1 MPVTYIGVRHHS
13 PACARLVGR
22 TIASL
27 RPAYV
32 LIEGPADVNDRLDE
46 LLLGHDLPI
55 AIFSHYRDEERAHMS
70 WAPFCEYSPEWVA
83 ITEGRAAG
91 AEVRLIDLPAWHP
104 ALADRRNRYADAEQ
118 RYADAAE
125 RLCRAFA
132 VDNADALWDRLVEV
146 EPEDGLEE
154 RLATYFDLV
163 RGDAAAGEDDTAR
176 EEYMAAWIR
185 AAITAAGDRPI
196 VVVTG
201 GFHRPAIR
209 TLAERPLTTAS
220 AANGAAPGVL
230 EAGAVGA
237 GASGTDGSAAGGPGA
252 DGSAA
257 DGVAVGGSAADG
269 AWEDGPVTEGV
280 EAGGPAADRPAAG
293 GRGPGGPAADGA
305 GPGGS
310 VAGGSGGGGLARAA
324 VRTSA
329 EGGVSVDI
337 GSRSVSGGAARGDG
351 PVWPEIPRPEEG
363 TVSGSYLVP
372 YSFRR
377 LDAFSGYQ
385 SGMPSPEYYQRLW
398 EQGPEAAA
406 DGLVEAVATRLRK
419 RGQSV
424 STADL
429 IAART
434 LSEGLARLRGHPH
447 PARTDILDGLVSA
460 LVSDDLDQP
469 LPWSRRAS
477 LAPGAHPVVVEMVSA
492 LSGERAG
499 RLHPDTPA
507 PPLVHDVDA
516 ELTRL
521 NLDREGP
528 VDLDL
533 TESADQARSRT
544 LHRLAALR
552 VPGFERRSGPSSG
565 ADPVLDEHWELTAH
579 DARRAAL
586 IEAGAYGGT
595 LRDAATALVTERIAA
610 AGPDPDRLAAVLFE
624 AALCG
629 ITDLSGQIT
638 ELIAASVG
646 GARELGPLGA
656 ALATVL
662 GLWRHD
668 RVLGTARSPMYATVI
683 DAAVTRVLWLAE
695 GVHGGPAPADP
706 ARLRALTATRDALLH
721 APEVLTT
728 GRDVALEVMARIDAD
743 RTAPPDLRGAAFGFG
758 WSLGASGDPVRA
770 LRGAADA
777 LGDWLAGLFALARD
791 EVLAGGS
798 GVLDALDD
806 LITSMPDF
814 LVGLPALRQAFEYFP
829 PRERELIARR
839 LLERRE
845 LSGSARALLRTTAN
859 PLLIAEAQALEEKVS
874 RLLTREGLLP

>member
-1 MPVTYIGVRHHS
+1 MPAHFIGVRHHS
-13 PACARLVGR
+13 PACARLIGR
-22 TIASL
+22 TIESL

-32 LIEGPADVNDRLDE
+32 LVEGPADINDRLDE
-46 LLLGHDLPI
+46 LLLGHELPI
-55 AIFSHYRDEERAHMS
+55 AVFSHYRDEDRAHLS

-83 ITEGRAAG
+83 ITAGRSCG

-104 ALADRRNRYADAEQ
+104 ALAGRRNRYADAEQ

-132 VDNADALWDRLVEV
+132 VDNGDALWDRLVEV
-146 EPEDGLEE
+146 EPDEGLEE

-163 RGDAAAGEDDTAR
+163 RGDSAAGEEDTAR
-176 EEYMAAWIR
+176 EEYMAEWVR
-185 AAITAAGDRPI
+185 AAVADAGDRPV

-209 TLAERPLTTAS
+209 ALAERPGHS
-220 AANGAAPGVL
+220 WPRV
-230 EAGAVGA
+230 
-237 GASGTDGSAAGGPGA
+237 P
-252 DGSAA
+252 
-257 DGVAVGGSAADG
+257 
-269 AWEDGPVTEGV
+269 
-280 EAGGPAADRPAAG
+280 RP
-293 GRGPGGPAADGA
+293 PD
-305 GPGGS
+305 GS
-310 VAGGSGGGGLARAA
+310 VA
-324 VRTSA
+324 
-329 EGGVSVDI
+329 
-337 GSRSVSGGAARGDG
+337 
-351 PVWPEIPRPEEG
+351 
-363 TVSGSYLVP
+363 GSYLVP

-398 EQGPEAAA
+398 EQGAEAAA
-406 DGLVEAVATRLRK
+406 DGLVEAVATRLRE

-434 LSEGLARLRGHPH
+434 LSEGLARMRGHPY

-469 LPWSRRAS
+469 LPWTGRAS
-477 LAPGAHPVVVEMVSA
+477 PAPGAHPVVVEMVAA
-492 LSGERAG
+492 LSGDRVG

-507 PPLVHDVDA
+507 PPLVHDADA
-516 ELTRL
+516 ELRRL
-521 NLDREGP
+521 GLDREGV

-533 TESADQARSRT
+533 TGQDDLARSHA

-565 ADPVLDEHWELTAH
+565 ADPVLDEQWMLTAH

-595 LRDAATALVTERIAA
+595 LRDAATAVLAERIAA
-610 AGPDPDRLAAVLFE
+610 AGTEPGSLAGVLFE

-629 ITDLSGQIT
+629 ITDLSEQIT
-638 ELIAASVG
+638 ELIAGGVA
-646 GARELGPLGA
+646 GARELGPLGE

-668 RVLGTARSPMYATVI
+668 RVLGTAHSPMYATVI
-683 DAAVTRVLWLAE
+683 DGAVTRLLWLAE
-695 GVHGGPAPADP
+695 GVHGGPAPADR
-706 ARLRALTATRDALLH
+706 ARLHALTAVRDALLH
-721 APEVLTT
+721 APGVLTT
-728 GRDVALEVMARIDAD
+728 GRDVALEVMARVGAD
-743 RTAPPDLRGAAFGFG
+743 RTAPPDLRGAAFGLG

-770 LRGAADA
+770 LRGVAGADT
-777 LGDWLAGLFALARD
+777 LGDWLSGLFALARD
-791 EVLAGGS
+791 EVLAGSS
-798 GVLDALDD
+798 GVLDVLDD

-814 LVGLPALRQAFEYFP
+814 LVGLPALRQAFGYFP
-829 PRERELIARR
+829 PRERQQIARR
-839 LLERRE
+839 LLERRD
-845 LSGSARALLRTTAN
+845 LTGSARALLRTTAD
-859 PLLIAEAQALEEKVS
+859 PLLIAEAQALEEKAS
-874 RLLTREGLLP
+874 RMLTKEGLLP

>member
-1 MPVTYIGVRHHS
+1 MPAHFIGVRHHS
-13 PACARLVGR
+13 PACARLIGR
-22 TIASL
+22 TIESL

-32 LIEGPADVNDRLDE
+32 LVEGPADINDRLDE
-46 LLLGHDLPI
+46 LLLGHELPI
-55 AIFSHYRDEERAHMS
+55 AVFSHYRDEDRAHLS

-83 ITEGRAAG
+83 ITAGRSCG

-104 ALADRRNRYADAEQ
+104 ALAGRRNRYADAEQ

-132 VDNADALWDRLVEV
+132 VDNGDALWDRLVEV
-146 EPEDGLEE
+146 EPDEGLEE

-163 RGDAAAGEDDTAR
+163 RGDSAAGEEDTAR
-176 EEYMAAWIR
+176 EEYMAEWVR
-185 AAITAAGDRPI
+185 AAVADAGDRPV

-209 TLAERPLTTAS
+209 ALAERPGHS
-220 AANGAAPGVL
+220 WPQV
-230 EAGAVGA
+230 
-237 GASGTDGSAAGGPGA
+237 P
-252 DGSAA
+252 
-257 DGVAVGGSAADG
+257 
-269 AWEDGPVTEGV
+269 
-280 EAGGPAADRPAAG
+280 RP
-293 GRGPGGPAADGA
+293 PD
-305 GPGGS
+305 GS
-310 VAGGSGGGGLARAA
+310 VA
-324 VRTSA
+324 
-329 EGGVSVDI
+329 
-337 GSRSVSGGAARGDG
+337 
-351 PVWPEIPRPEEG
+351 
-363 TVSGSYLVP
+363 GSYLVP

-398 EQGPEAAA
+398 EQGAEAAA
-406 DGLVEAVATRLRK
+406 DGLVEAVATRLRE

-434 LSEGLARLRGHPH
+434 LSEGLARMRGHPH

-469 LPWSRRAS
+469 LPWTGRAS
-477 LAPGAHPVVVEMVSA
+477 LAPGAHPVVVEMVAA
-492 LSGERAG
+492 LSGDRVG

-507 PPLVHDVDA
+507 PPLVHDADA
-516 ELTRL
+516 ELRRL
-521 NLDREGP
+521 GLDREGV

-533 TESADQARSRT
+533 TGQDDLARSHA

-565 ADPVLDEHWELTAH
+565 ADPVLDEQWMLTAH

-595 LRDAATALVTERIAA
+595 LRDAATAVLAERIAA
-610 AGPDPDRLAAVLFE
+610 AGTEPGWLAGVLFE

-629 ITDLSGQIT
+629 ITDLSEQIT
-638 ELIAASVG
+638 ELIAGGIA
-646 GARELGPLGA
+646 GARELGPLGE

-668 RVLGTARSPMYATVI
+668 RVLGTAHSPMYATVI
-683 DAAVTRVLWLAE
+683 DGAVTRLLWLAE
-695 GVHGGPAPADP
+695 GVHGGPAPADR
-706 ARLRALTATRDALLH
+706 ARLHALTAVRDALLH
-721 APEVLTT
+721 APGVLTT
-728 GRDVALEVMARIDAD
+728 GRDVALEVMARVGAD
-743 RTAPPDLRGAAFGFG
+743 RTAPPDLRGAAFGLG

-770 LRGAADA
+770 LRGVAGADT
-777 LGDWLAGLFALARD
+777 LGDWLSGLFALARD
-791 EVLAGGS
+791 EVLAGSS
-798 GVLDALDD
+798 GVLDVLDD

-814 LVGLPALRQAFEYFP
+814 LVGLPALRQAFGYFP
-829 PRERELIARR
+829 PRERQQIARR
-839 LLERRE
+839 LLERRD
-845 LSGSARALLRTTAN
+845 LTGSARALLRTTAD
-859 PLLIAEAQALEEKVS
+859 PLLIAEAQALEEKAS
-874 RLLTREGLLP
+874 RMLTKEGLLP

>member
-1 MPVTYIGVRHHS
+1 MPATYIGVRHHS

-22 TIASL
+22 TISSL

-32 LIEGPADVNDRLDE
+32 LVEGPADVNARLGE
-46 LLLGHDLPI
+46 LLLGHELPI
-55 AIFSHYRDEERAHMS
+55 AVFSHYRDEGRAHMS

-83 ITEGRAAG
+83 ITAGRATG

-146 EPEDGLEE
+146 EPDDRLEE

-163 RGDAAAGEDDTAR
+163 RGDAAAGEDDAAR
-176 EEYMAAWIR
+176 EEYMAAWVR
-185 AAITAAGDRPI
+185 AAVADAGDRPV

-209 TLAERPLTTAS
+209 TLAERPPTTNARPRPGAPAPGDDGCSEPAGLAPGRDGCSGPAGVGSEGDGSPRS
-220 AANGAAPGVL
+220 AAQVPG
-230 EAGAVGA
+230 G
-237 GASGTDGSAAGGPGA
+237 DGFPWSAAH
-252 DGSAA
+252 
-257 DGVAVGGSAADG
+257 
-269 AWEDGPVTEGV
+269 
-280 EAGGPAADRPAAG
+280 
-293 GRGPGGPAADGA
+293 A
-305 GPGGS
+305 GPS
-310 VAGGSGGGGLARAA
+310 
-324 VRTSA
+324 
-329 EGGVSVDI
+329 
-337 GSRSVSGGAARGDG
+337 
-351 PVWPEIPRPEEG
+351 WPEIPRPPDG
-363 TVSGSYLVP
+363 SVAGSYLVP

-469 LPWSRRAS
+469 LPWTRRTF
-477 LAPGAHPVVVEMVSA
+477 LAPGAHPVVVEIVAA

-516 ELTRL
+516 ELQRL
-521 NLDREGP
+521 GLDRDGT

-533 TESADQARSRT
+533 TDADDLDRSQT
-544 LHRLAALR
+544 LHRLAALC
-552 VPGFERRSGPSSG
+552 VPGYHRRSGPSSG
-565 ADPVLDEHWELTAH
+565 ADPVLDEHWELTPD
-579 DARRAAL
+579 DARLAVL
-586 IEAGAYGGT
+586 IEAGVYGGT
-595 LRDAATALVTERIAA
+595 LSDAATAMLAERIAA
-610 AGPDPDRLAAVLFE
+610 AGSEPERLAAVLFD

-638 ELIAASVG
+638 ELIAAG
-646 GARELGPLGA
+646 IAGARQLGPLGE

-683 DAAVTRVLWLAE
+683 DGAVTRLLWLAE
-695 GVHGGPAPADP
+695 GIHGGPAPAEP

-721 APEVLTT
+721 ASEVLTT
-728 GRDVALEVMARIDAD
+728 GREVALEVMARVGAD

-758 WSLGASGDPVRA
+758 WSLGASGDPVGA
-770 LRGAADA
+770 LRGAADI

-798 GVLDALDD
+798 GMLEALDD
-806 LITSMPDF
+806 LITAMPDF
-814 LVGLPALRQAFEYFP
+814 LVELPALRQAFEYFP

-839 LLERRE
+839 LLERRD
-845 LSGSARALLRTTAN
+845 LTGSARGLLRTTAD
-859 PLLIAEAQALEEKVS
+859 PLLIAEARALEEKVS
-874 RLLTREGLLP
+874 RVLTREGLLT

>member
-1 MPVTYIGVRHHS
+1 MPATYIGVRHHS

-22 TIASL
+22 TIEAL

-32 LIEGPADVNDRLDE
+32 LVEGPADVNARLDE
-46 LLLGHDLPI
+46 LLLGHELPI
-55 AIFSHYRDEERAHMS
+55 AIFSHYRDEDRAHMS

-83 ITEGRAAG
+83 ITAGRSAG

-146 EPEDGLEE
+146 EPDDGLEE

-163 RGDAAAGEDDTAR
+163 RGDSAAGEDDAAR
-176 EEYMAAWIR
+176 EQYMAAWVR
-185 AAITAAGDRPI
+185 AAVAEAGDRPV

-209 TLAERPLTTAS
+209 TLAECPAPADSGPAADAS
-220 AANGAAPGVL
+220 PGLPSGVVVV
-230 EAGAVGA
+230 EGA
-237 GASGTDGSAAGGPGA
+237 GGSRSAAGGSPR
-252 DGSAA
+252 SAA
-257 DGVAVGGSAADG
+257 QG
-269 AWEDGPVTEGV
+269 E
-280 EAGGPAADRPAAG
+280 PA
-293 GRGPGGPAADGA
+293 
-305 GPGGS
+305 
-310 VAGGSGGGGLARAA
+310 
-324 VRTSA
+324 
-329 EGGVSVDI
+329 
-337 GSRSVSGGAARGDG
+337 
-351 PVWPEIPRPEEG
+351 WPEIPRPPEDS
-363 TVSGSYLVP
+363 VSGSYLVP

-398 EQGPEAAA
+398 EHGAEAAA

-469 LPWSRRAS
+469 LPWTRRAS
-477 LAPGAHPVVVEMVSA
+477 LAPGAHPVVVEMVAA

-507 PPLVHDVDA
+507 PPLVHDVEA
-516 ELTRL
+516 ELQRL
-521 NLDREGP
+521 GLDREGT

-533 TESADQARSRT
+533 ADTGDLARSQA

-595 LRDAATALVTERIAA
+595 LRDAATAVLTERIAA
-610 AGPDPDRLAAVLFE
+610 AGPEPGRLAAVLFD

-629 ITDLSGQIT
+629 ITDLSGQLT
-638 ELIAASVG
+638 ELITAGIA
-646 GARELGPLGA
+646 GARELGPLGE

-668 RVLGTARSPMYATVI
+668 QVLGTARSPMYATVI

-721 APEVLTT
+721 ASGVLTT
-728 GRDVALEVMARIDAD
+728 GRDVALEVMARIGAD

-758 WSLGASGDPVRA
+758 WSLGASDDPVRA
-770 LRGAADA
+770 LRGAAGT

-806 LITSMPDF
+806 LITAMPDF
-814 LVGLPALRQAFEYFP
+814 LVELPALRQAFEYFP

-845 LSGSARALLRTTAN
+845 LTGSARALLRTTAD

-874 RLLTREGLLP
+874 RVLTREGLLA

>member
-22 TIASL
+22 TIESL

-32 LIEGPADVNDRLDE
+32 LIEGPADVNPRLDE
-46 LLLGHDLPI
+46 LLLGHELPI
-55 AIFSHYRDEERAHMS
+55 AVFSHYRDEERAHMS
-70 WAPFCEYSPEWVA
+70 WAPFCDYSPEWVA
-83 ITEGRAAG
+83 LTAGRSAG

-104 ALADRRNRYADAEQ
+104 ALAGRRNRYADAEQ

-146 EPEDGLEE
+146 EPDDGLAE

-163 RGDAAAGEDDTAR
+163 RGDSTAGEDDTAR
-176 EEYMAAWIR
+176 EEYMAAWVR
-185 AAITAAGDRPI
+185 AAVVAAGDRPV

-201 GFHRPAIR
+201 GFHRPAVR
-209 TLAERPLTTAS
+209 TLAERP
-220 AANGAAPGVL
+220 P
-230 EAGAVGA
+230 
-237 GASGTDGSAAGGPGA
+237 PA
-252 DGSAA
+252 DG
-257 DGVAVGGSAADG
+257 G
-269 AWEDGPVTEGV
+269 A
-280 EAGGPAADRPAAG
+280 RPAA
-293 GRGPGGPAADGA
+293 R
-305 GPGGS
+305 
-310 VAGGSGGGGLARAA
+310 
-324 VRTSA
+324 
-329 EGGVSVDI
+329 
-337 GSRSVSGGAARGDG
+337 GAAGNGSARPDAGIS
-351 PVWPEIPRPEEG
+351 WPEIPRPPDG
-363 TVSGSYLVP
+363 SVAGSYLVP

-398 EQGPEAAA
+398 EQGAEAAA

-469 LPWSRRAS
+469 LPWTRRAS
-477 LAPGAHPVVVEMVSA
+477 LAAGAHPVVAEMVAA

-521 NLDREGP
+521 GLDRTGT

-533 TESADQARSRT
+533 TEARDLERSQA

-552 VPGFERRSGPSSG
+552 VPGYARRSGPSSG
-565 ADPVLDEHWELTAH
+565 ADPVLDEHWELTTD

-595 LRDAATALVTERIAA
+595 LRDAATAVLAERIAA
-610 AGPDPDRLAAVLFE
+610 ADAEPGRLAAVLFD

-629 ITDLSGQIT
+629 ITDLSGHIT
-638 ELIAASVG
+638 ELIAAG
-646 GARELGPLGA
+646 IAGARELGPLGA

-683 DAAVTRVLWLAE
+683 DGAVTRLLWLAE

-721 APEVLTT
+721 AGEVLTT
-728 GRDVALEVMARIDAD
+728 GREVALEVMARVGAD
-743 RTAPPDLRGAAFGFG
+743 RTVPPDLRGAAFGFG
-758 WSLGASGDPVRA
+758 WSLGAPGDPVRA
-770 LRGAADA
+770 LRGAADT

-806 LITSMPDF
+806 LIVAMPDF
-814 LVGLPALRQAFEYFP
+814 LVELPALRQAFEYFP

-839 LLERRE
+839 LLERRD
-845 LSGSARALLRTTAN
+845 LAGSARALLRTTAD
-859 PLLIAEAQALEEKVS
+859 PLLIAEAKTLEEKVS
-874 RLLTREGLLP
+874 RMLTREGLLHDRSGA

>member
-1 MPVTYIGVRHHS
+1 MPATYIGVRHHS

-22 TIASL
+22 TIESL

-32 LIEGPADVNDRLDE
+32 LIEGPADVNARLEE
-46 LLLGHDLPI
+46 LLLGHELPI
-55 AIFSHYRDEERAHMS
+55 AIFSHYRDEERAHLS
-70 WAPFCEYSPEWVA
+70 WAPFCDYSPEWVA
-83 ITEGRAAG
+83 VTAGRSVG
-91 AEVRLIDLPAWHP
+91 AEVLLIDLPAWHP
-104 ALADRRNRYADAEQ
+104 ALAGRSNRYADAEQ

-132 VDNADALWDRLVEV
+132 VDNGDALWDRLVEV

-163 RGDAAAGEDDTAR
+163 RGDSAAGEDDTAR
-176 EEYMAAWIR
+176 EEYMAAWVR
-185 AAITAAGDRPI
+185 AAVADAGDRPV

-209 TLAERPLTTAS
+209 ALAERP
-220 AANGAAPGVL
+220 
-230 EAGAVGA
+230 
-237 GASGTDGSAAGGPGA
+237 DAAG
-252 DGSAA
+252 
-257 DGVAVGGSAADG
+257 
-269 AWEDGPVTEGV
+269 
-280 EAGGPAADRPAAG
+280 
-293 GRGPGGPAADGA
+293 
-305 GPGGS
+305 
-310 VAGGSGGGGLARAA
+310 
-324 VRTSA
+324 SA
-329 EGGVSVDI
+329 EGASP
-337 GSRSVSGGAARGDG
+337 AG
-351 PVWPEIPRPEEG
+351 PVWPEVPRPPEG
-363 TVSGSYLVP
+363 SVAGSYLVP

-398 EQGPEAAA
+398 EHGAEAAA

-469 LPWSRRAS
+469 LPWTRRAS
-477 LAPGAHPVVVEMVSA
+477 LAPGAHPVVVEMVAA

-521 NLDREGP
+521 GLDREGA

-533 TESADQARSRT
+533 AEAADLARSQV

-552 VPGFERRSGPSSG
+552 VPGFQRRSGPSSG

-595 LRDAATALVTERIAA
+595 LRDAATAVLTERVAM
-610 AGPDPDRLAAVLFE
+610 AGPEPGRLAAVLFD

-629 ITDLSGQIT
+629 ITDLSGRLT
-638 ELIAASVG
+638 ELIAASVA
-646 GARELGPLGA
+646 GARELGPLGE

-683 DAAVTRVLWLAE
+683 DGAVTRVLWLAE

-721 APEVLTT
+721 ASEVLTT
-728 GRDVALEVMARIDAD
+728 GRDVALEVMARVGAD

-770 LRGAADA
+770 VRGAADT

-806 LITSMPDF
+806 LVTSMPDF

-845 LSGSARALLRTTAN
+845 LTGSARALLRTTAD
-859 PLLIAEAQALEEKVS
+859 PLLIAEARALEEKVS
-874 RLLTREGLLP
+874 RVLTREGLLP

>member
-1 MPVTYIGVRHHS
+1 MPATYLGVRHHS

-22 TIASL
+22 TIESL

-32 LIEGPADVNDRLDE
+32 LIEGPADVNGRLDE

-55 AIFSHYRDEERAHMS
+55 AVFSHYRDEERAHTS

-83 ITEGRAAG
+83 ITAGRSAG
-91 AEVRLIDLPAWHP
+91 ADVRLIDLPAWHP
-104 ALADRRNRYADAEQ
+104 ALAGSRNRYADADQ
-118 RYADAAE
+118 LYADAAE

-132 VDNADALWDRLVEV
+132 VDNTDALWDRLVEV
-146 EPEDGLEE
+146 EPDDGLEE

-163 RGDAAAGEDDTAR
+163 RGDSAAGEDDAAR
-176 EEYMAAWIR
+176 EEYMAAWVR
-185 AAITAAGDRPI
+185 AAVADAGDRPV

-209 TLAERPLTTAS
+209 TLAERPAGGLPRLTTDVSSTGSDGPAS
-220 AANGAAPGVL
+220 D
-230 EAGAVGA
+230 
-237 GASGTDGSAAGGPGA
+237 ASWVRDGSP
-252 DGSAA
+252 
-257 DGVAVGGSAADG
+257 
-269 AWEDGPVTEGV
+269 
-280 EAGGPAADRPAAG
+280 RPA
-293 GRGPGGPAADGA
+293 
-305 GPGGS
+305 
-310 VAGGSGGGGLARAA
+310 
-324 VRTSA
+324 THA
-329 EGGVSVDI
+329 EPS
-337 GSRSVSGGAARGDG
+337 
-351 PVWPEIPRPEEG
+351 WPEIPQPPDG
-363 TVSGSYLVP
+363 SVSGSFLVP

-398 EQGPEAAA
+398 EQGTEAAA
-406 DGLVEAVATRLRK
+406 NGLVEAVATRLRK

-434 LSEGLARLRGHPH
+434 LSVGLARLRGHPH

-469 LPWSRRAS
+469 LPWTRRAS
-477 LAPGAHPVVVEMVSA
+477 LAPGAHPVVVEMVAA
-492 LSGERAG
+492 LSGERTG

-521 NLDREGP
+521 GLDRTGT

-533 TESADQARSRT
+533 TEARDLERSQA

-552 VPGFERRSGPSSG
+552 VPGYARRSGPSSG
-565 ADPVLDEHWELTAH
+565 ADPVLDEHWELTAD

-595 LRDAATALVTERIAA
+595 LRDAATAVLAERIAS
-610 AGPDPDRLAAVLFE
+610 AGPEPGRLAAVLFD

-638 ELIAASVG
+638 ELIAAG
-646 GARELGPLGA
+646 IAGARELGPLGE

-683 DAAVTRVLWLAE
+683 DAAVTRMLWLAE

-721 APEVLTT
+721 AGEVLTT
-728 GRDVALEVMARIDAD
+728 GRDVALEVMARIGAD

-758 WSLGASGDPVRA
+758 WSLGAAGDPVRA
-770 LRGAADA
+770 LRGAADT

-814 LVGLPALRQAFEYFP
+814 LVELPALRQAFEYFP

-845 LSGSARALLRTTAN
+845 LTGSARALLRTTAH
-859 PLLIAEAQALEEKVS
+859 PLLIAEARALEEKVS
-874 RLLTREGLLP
+874 RVLTREGLLP

>member
-1 MPVTYIGVRHHS
+1 MPATYIGVRHHS

-22 TIASL
+22 TIESL

-32 LIEGPADVNDRLDE
+32 LIEGPADVNARLDE
-46 LLLGHDLPI
+46 LLLGHELPI

-70 WAPFCEYSPEWVA
+70 WAPLCEYSPEWVA
-83 ITEGRAAG
+83 LTAGRSVG
-91 AEVRLIDLPAWHP
+91 AEVRLIDLPVWHP

-146 EPEDGLEE
+146 EPDDGLEE

-163 RGDAAAGEDDTAR
+163 RGDAAAGEDDAAR
-176 EEYMAAWIR
+176 EEYMAAWVR
-185 AAITAAGDRPI
+185 AAVADAGDRPV

-209 TLAERPLTTAS
+209 TLAERP
-220 AANGAAPGVL
+220 AP
-230 EAGAVGA
+230 AD
-237 GASGTDGSAAGGPGA
+237 SG
-252 DGSAA
+252 
-257 DGVAVGGSAADG
+257 
-269 AWEDGPVTEGV
+269 
-280 EAGGPAADRPAAG
+280 PAAG
-293 GRGPGGPAADGA
+293 GSPGLPSGVVVEGSVGSVPAAGDS
-305 GPGGS
+305 PGS
-310 VAGGSGGGGLARAA
+310 AA
-324 VRTSA
+324 QAESA
-329 EGGVSVDI
+329 
-337 GSRSVSGGAARGDG
+337 
-351 PVWPEIPRPEEG
+351 WPEIPRPPEDS
-363 TVSGSYLVP
+363 VAGSYLVP

-398 EQGPEAAA
+398 EQGAEAAA

-419 RGQSV
+419 RGQGV

-469 LPWSRRAS
+469 LPWTRRAS
-477 LAPGAHPVVVEMVSA
+477 LAPGAHPVVVEMVAA

-516 ELTRL
+516 ELQRL
-521 NLDREGP
+521 GLDREGT
-528 VDLDL
+528 VELDL
-533 TESADQARSRT
+533 ADAGDLARSQV

-595 LRDAATALVTERIAA
+595 LRDAATAVLTERIAA
-610 AGPDPDRLAAVLFE
+610 AGSEPGRLAAVLFD

-629 ITDLSGQIT
+629 ITDLSGQLT
-638 ELIAASVG
+638 ELISAGIA
-646 GARELGPLGA
+646 GARELGPLGE

-683 DAAVTRVLWLAE
+683 DVAVTRVLWLAE

-721 APEVLTT
+721 ASEVLTT
-728 GRDVALEVMARIDAD
+728 RRDVALEVMARIGAD

-758 WSLGASGDPVRA
+758 WSLGASDDPVRA
-770 LRGAADA
+770 LRGAADT

-806 LITSMPDF
+806 LITAMPDF
-814 LVGLPALRQAFEYFP
+814 LVELPALRQAFEYFP

-845 LSGSARALLRTTAN
+845 LTGSARALLRTAAD

-874 RLLTREGLLP
+874 RVLTREGLLI